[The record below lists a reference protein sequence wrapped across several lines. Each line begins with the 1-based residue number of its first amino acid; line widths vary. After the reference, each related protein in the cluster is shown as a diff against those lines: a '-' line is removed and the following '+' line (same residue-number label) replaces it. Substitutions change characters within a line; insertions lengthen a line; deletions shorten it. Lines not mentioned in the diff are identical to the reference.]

1 VEGAREMRQE
11 YLLDTM
17 GTQEIAESLNLSRK
31 YVQNNWP
38 EILPGIKPVKP
49 NCRYRQLRFA
59 RADVRKLLAQPK

>member
-1 VEGAREMRQE
+1 MKQQ

-49 NCRYRQLRFA
+49 NTKYRQLRFP
-59 RADVRKLLAQPK
+59 RVEVQKLLAQPK

>member
-1 VEGAREMRQE
+1 MNN
-11 YLLDTM
+11 LLDTM
-17 GTQEIAESLNLSRK
+17 GTQEIAESFNLSRK

>member
-1 VEGAREMRQE
+1 MRQE

-38 EILPGIKPVKP
+38 EILPGLKPVKP